1 MLRVTP
7 MGRICVMQT
16 FLGRGRNKVVCQTAA
31 TKAQIVSI
39 LDAHLE
45 MAAPRQALPIC
56 FDQYGYFVIISGPII
71 MLGRNVEIHGT

>member
-1 MLRVTP
+1 
-7 MGRICVMQT
+7 MQT

-56 FDQYGYFVIISGPII
+56 FDQNGYFVIISGPII
-71 MLGRNVEIHGT
+71 MLGRNVEIQGT